1 MTIERRV
8 ELDLSTAGL
17 DARASG
23 QQSPGGHTA
32 GREADPQARQAFERA
47 MAGGGAS
54 DAQEAEPATRVP
66 DTPTSLFGRI
76 TAQPLG
82 GASAGPERWVEPLG
96 RELQHM
102 VSQFA
107 VGEGRSGG
115 AMVRME
121 LDDSVLPGVSIEIEE
136 SAGRLQV
143 TFTCSVER
151 SRERL
156 LRELPLRG
164 PDLASALGRDVLLRV
179 QTDDPEDPCLF
190 EVLAGA

>member
-1 MTIERRV
+1 MSIERRI

-32 GREADPQARQAFERA
+32 SREADPQARQAFERA

-54 DAQEAEPATRVP
+54 DAQEAEPAARVP
-66 DTPTSLFGRI
+66 DAPASLFGRI

-82 GASAGPERWVEPLG
+82 GASSTPERWVEPLG

-115 AMVRME
+115 
-121 LDDSVLPGVSIEIEE
+121 PGFQDRQP
-136 SAGRLQV
+136 APP
-143 TFTCSVER
+143 
-151 SRERL
+151 RERGDDGRRGGPSFQERPPIAPRGQDSPPSAP
-156 LRELPLRG
+156 RERG
-164 PDLASALGRDVLLRV
+164 DQPRRGGPAIGETPGQQIR
-179 QTDDPEDPCLF
+179 
-190 EVLAGA
+190 